1 MRASQQAQQG
11 AASTAQGDQP
21 DRGPVLSDADFPSV
35 SAAGGG
41 SGAAAAGAGAR
52 WAGAAT
58 GGAGAASGGL
68 RAEDFPALPG
78 RQQQGSGWC
87 SGALP
92 WVGSRV

>member
-11 AASTAQGDQP
+11 AAPAAQGDQP

-35 SAAGGG
+35 SAAAGG

-87 SGALP
+87 
-92 WVGSRV
+92 